1 MIKFFSHSEFR
12 ICKNSLR
19 PLDNVTSSKV
29 VMAEA
34 RQLLDFCIRKKFTNK
49 FGESSM
55 HIAHHEG
62 QNSYWSFPAQ
72 DCLFPFGVAY
82 ALQKYSPYTMRFVQL
97 YLCAHNHSEYLCFV
111 LTNVFTGSGSAEK
124 SSSYRSPAL
133 LPFGSSK
140 SRTWSLRGLKE
151 VLSIED
157 CQKGSERCIYKIPN

>member
-1 MIKFFSHSEFR
+1 MIKFFSHSEFK

-29 VMAEA
+29 VIAEA

-62 QNSYWSFPAQ
+62 QNSYWLKSFHAQ

-82 ALQKYSPYTMRFVQL
+82 ALQKYSPYTMRFIQL
-97 YLCAHNHSEYLCFV
+97 YLCTQPFRIL
-111 LTNVFTGSGSAEK
+111 VFRVNK
-124 SSSYRSPAL
+124 CIHWFR
-133 LPFGSSK
+133 F
-140 SRTWSLRGLKE
+140 SR
-151 VLSIED
+151 
-157 CQKGSERCIYKIPN
+157 KIQQL